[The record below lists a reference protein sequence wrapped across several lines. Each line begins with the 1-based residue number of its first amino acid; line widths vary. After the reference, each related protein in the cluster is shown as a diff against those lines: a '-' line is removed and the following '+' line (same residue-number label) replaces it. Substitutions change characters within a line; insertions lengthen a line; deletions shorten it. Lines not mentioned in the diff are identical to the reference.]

1 MTALAQKFENISEN
15 QWRIIILTTSGFTV
29 ILSLYCFLIDI
40 TTVFPNLFYF
50 PIIFLAYRYH
60 KKGIFFA
67 ELLGATYLIMALY
80 FQYSNLLE
88 IIGAILRFVSFVVV
102 AIVIAS
108 LSINV
113 EKKQLAY
120 HIVSEFN
127 KSIISNAN
135 VWLTVLDTKGT
146 IFVWN
151 EAAEEISGFSAG
163 DVLGNNSIW
172 KQIYP
177 DSEYRKKITGIIK
190 TIINEKKFFE
200 NFETTIRAKNGE
212 EKTILWNTRTIP
224 DDEGSFKRFVAI
236 GIDITERHRAQK
248 ALTESEYRF
257 RRTFETAKDGLLL
270 LNKDTGRITKVNPAF
285 SEMVGYPADELLG
298 KTLEEIGLLRGYGGY
313 PKIHAILNE
322 IGFVFFSD
330 IIVKSREGKSLDTEV
345 YLVDRATQVQ
355 CNVRDITGRKQTE
368 KELFSRN
375 EELRESNEQ
384 LAVAEEELRHN
395 YDTLF
400 MGQQA
405 LKMARKKLNLLNSIT
420 FTDIQNALFSLSGY
434 LELDK
439 KDPGGG
445 KPRYLDK
452 QLGMVQIISESLKFA
467 SQYQNLGLKPPAWQD
482 VTQTFLYGISHLDL
496 LKFSRTLDVE
506 GLEIYG
512 DPLLENVFFT
522 LTENVVLHGK
532 TATRITLRYQET
544 PEGLTLFFEDNGVGV
559 PHEMKKNIFNRKF
572 EEKRGIGLFLTRE
585 ILSVTGI
592 TIDETG
598 ETGEGARFEFHVP
611 KDMYRFKDTQ

>member
-29 ILSLYCFLIDI
+29 ILSLYCFLTDI
-40 TTVFPNLFYF
+40 TTVFPNLYYF
-50 PIIFLAYRYH
+50 PILFLAYRYH

-102 AIVIAS
+102 AIFIAY

-113 EKKQLAY
+113 EKKELAY

-135 VWLTVLDTKGT
+135 VWLTVLDTTGT

-177 DSEYRKKITGIIK
+177 DPEYRKKITGIIK

-212 EKTILWNTRTIP
+212 KKTISWNTRTIP
-224 DDEGSFKRFVAI
+224 DEDGVYKRFVAI
-236 GIDITERHRAQK
+236 GIDITERQRAQK

-270 LNKDTGRITKVNPAF
+270 LNKDTGRITKVNTAI
-285 SEMVGYPADELLG
+285 SEMLGYSADEFLG

-313 PKIHAILNE
+313 PKIHDILNE

-330 IIVKSREGKSLDTEV
+330 IVVKSREGKSLDTEV
-345 YLVDRATQVQ
+345 YLVDRAMQVQ
-355 CNVRDITGRKQTE
+355 CNVRDITRRKQTE

-375 EELRESNEQ
+375 EELRDANEH

-400 MGQQA
+400 MSQQA

-420 FTDIQNALFSLSGY
+420 FTDIQNALFSLSAY
-434 LELDK
+434 LEL
-439 KDPGGG
+439 G
-445 KPRYLDK
+445 
-452 QLGMVQIISESLKFA
+452 
-467 SQYQNLGLKPPAWQD
+467 
-482 VTQTFLYGISHLDL
+482 
-496 LKFSRTLDVE
+496 
-506 GLEIYG
+506 
-512 DPLLENVFFT
+512 
-522 LTENVVLHGK
+522 
-532 TATRITLRYQET
+532 
-544 PEGLTLFFEDNGVGV
+544 
-559 PHEMKKNIFNRKF
+559 
-572 EEKRGIGLFLTRE
+572 
-585 ILSVTGI
+585 
-592 TIDETG
+592 
-598 ETGEGARFEFHVP
+598 
-611 KDMYRFKDTQ
+611 